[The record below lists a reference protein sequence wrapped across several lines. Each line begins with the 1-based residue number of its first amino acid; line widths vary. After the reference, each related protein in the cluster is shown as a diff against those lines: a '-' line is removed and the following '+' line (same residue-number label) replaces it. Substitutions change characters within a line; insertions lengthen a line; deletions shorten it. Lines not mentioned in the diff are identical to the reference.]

1 MNKSNYDTALVIGVE
16 TLWLIIP
23 IIYGI
28 NCIMKSK
35 KINYYIL
42 ILLITTILANN
53 TSVLHWRYNLE
64 KGSFL
69 HRMDILFARLL
80 FITLLLLGINKKHHW
95 IYLVS
100 LLYAFLV
107 SLFYFISVYFFKI
120 KEYDLAMIN
129 HLTFRFIG
137 FWWVHTTFAAYNNV
151 KFYDYFNKTY
161 HFLWSFV
168 YYLHCLLLTIY
179 SRYQL
184 KHNIINKRIYDLCC
198 FTLILWIVI
207 CGVLIKKKTGRR
219 YE

>member
-23 IIYGI
+23 IVYGI
-28 NCIMKSK
+28 NSIMKSK

-95 IYLVS
+95 LCLVS

-107 SLFYFISVYFFKI
+107 SLFYFISVYFF
-120 KEYDLAMIN
+120 
-129 HLTFRFIG
+129 
-137 FWWVHTTFAAYNNV
+137 
-151 KFYDYFNKTY
+151 
-161 HFLWSFV
+161 
-168 YYLHCLLLTIY
+168 
-179 SRYQL
+179 
-184 KHNIINKRIYDLCC
+184 
-198 FTLILWIVI
+198 
-207 CGVLIKKKTGRR
+207 
-219 YE
+219 